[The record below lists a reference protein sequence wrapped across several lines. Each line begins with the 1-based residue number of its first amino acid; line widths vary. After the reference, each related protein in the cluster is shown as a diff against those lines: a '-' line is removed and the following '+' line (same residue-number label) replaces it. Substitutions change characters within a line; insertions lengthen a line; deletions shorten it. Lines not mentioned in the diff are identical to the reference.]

1 MHRWDQYG
9 FDKKRFRTRYTE
21 LVFLHPV
28 GSACHVVHSCASA
41 ARNNNALFFMLR
53 WDCYGFDKK
62 PFKTRYA
69 NLCFLHPE
77 GSTGHI
83 VHSGAFGA

>member
-1 MHRWDQYG
+1 MHRSDQYG
-9 FDKKRFRTRYTE
+9 FDKKRCRTRYAE
-21 LVFLHPV
+21 HVFLYPV
-28 GSACHVVHSCASA
+28 GSACHIVHSGASVV
-41 ARNNNALFFMLR
+41 RNDNALFFMLR
-53 WDCYGFDKK
+53 WDFYGFDKK